1 MVSLRF
7 QTVRESW
14 STAEVTGKPL
24 LANRQSYMATC
35 HKGAVVIMG
44 GGSYHAAAWHMQ
56 SLLQDFSA
64 AILLKGLFC
73 LQLTCLQFDAS
84 VPGQP
89 GQILAVP
96 SILNSNP

>member
-35 HKGAVVIMG
+35 HKGAMVIMG
-44 GGSYHAAAWHMQ
+44 GGSHHAAA
-56 SLLQDFSA
+56 
-64 AILLKGLFC
+64 
-73 LQLTCLQFDAS
+73 
-84 VPGQP
+84 
-89 GQILAVP
+89 
-96 SILNSNP
+96 